1 MMARVAPAERMA
13 RPARTVVRVALAHLV
28 KPEQAVKTVQA
39 EQVERKVH
47 LVLLVALVLQVLTA
61 ALEHQVILVQAVW
74 MGPAV

>member
-1 MMARVAPAERMA
+1 
-13 RPARTVVRVALAHLV
+13 V

-61 ALEHQVILVQAVW
+61 AREHQAIQAQAVR
-74 MGPAV
+74 MGQVV